1 MFFCRDEVLHRLL
14 SGSEN
19 QKYKF
24 FYSTYTFHTSMA
36 NFTPP
41 KLSSRFQM
49 SYKEDEREFY
59 EEIENNLMQVLH
71 ITKRCDLHKKAVK
84 VLEQV
89 VKSQTLSLL

>member
-1 MFFCRDEVLHRLL
+1 M
-14 SGSEN
+14 S
-19 QKYKF
+19 
-24 FYSTYTFHTSMA
+24 

-49 SYKEDEREFY
+49 SYKADEVEFF
-59 EEIENNLMQVLH
+59 EQMENDLMKKLH
-71 ITKRCDLHKKAVK
+71 ITKRCDLHKKAIR

>member
-1 MFFCRDEVLHRLL
+1 M
-14 SGSEN
+14 S
-19 QKYKF
+19 
-24 FYSTYTFHTSMA
+24 

-49 SYKEDEREFY
+49 SYKADEVEFF
-59 EEIENNLMQVLH
+59 EQMENDLMQKLH
-71 ITKRCDLHKKAVK
+71 ITKRCDLHKKAIR